1 MVTVLIESVDDEDE
15 VLLALAEELGEF
27 VDLVGGPNY
36 SFCLLQVLET
46 LAAVEETVVREKA
59 IESCA
64 KIVKTM
70 PQQLI
75 EEHYLPMVKRLSVGD
90 WFTSR
95 TSACGLYAPVYS
107 LLSPGHQE
115 ELKKAFGQ
123 LCSDDTPMV
132 RRAAATNFPVI
143 HVY

>member
-1 MVTVLIESVDDEDE
+1 M
-15 VLLALAEELGEF
+15 LALAEELGEF
-27 VDLVGGPNY
+27 TDLVGGPNH
-36 SFCLLQVLET
+36 SHVLLQVLET

-64 KIVKTM
+64 KIVANM
-70 PQQLI
+70 PAQHI
-75 EEHYLPMVKRLSVGD
+75 EEHYLPMLKRLSAGD

-95 TSACGLYAPVYS
+95 TSACGLYAPVYN
-107 LLSPGHQE
+107 LCSPAAQE
-115 ELKKAFGQ
+115 ELKKSFGL

-143 HVY
+143 